1 MTTLEVYNP
10 CGATEIL
17 QLHAPRLNSL
27 DGKTIGFVSNDA
39 WQAHR
44 ILPLIAELMEHEFNG
59 LKTIPYTEFPIGNL
73 NIDSDQT
80 IEQAK
85 KRGVDAV
92 VIGSAA

>member
-1 MTTLEVYNP
+1 MTTLEVFDP
-10 CGATEIL
+10 SGATEIL
-17 QLHAPRLNSL
+17 QLHAPRHNSL
-27 DGKTIGFVSNDA
+27 DGKTIGYVSNDE

-44 ILPLIAELMEHEFNG
+44 ILPLIAELMENEFNG
-59 LKTIPYTEFPIGNL
+59 LKTIHYTEFPIGNL

-92 VIGSAA
+92 VIGNAA